1 MPCIDC
7 QRYSAEL
14 KEARVQLARAE
25 IRISESAHWAERCT
39 KAVEAVVRL
48 MADLDACSRHPSV
61 DESANARLGISLR
74 DVGLALRALG
84 LNAEVSN
91 PITVTGG
98 SQ

>member
-14 KEARVQLARAE
+14 NDTRVKLAQAE
-25 IRISESAHWAERCT
+25 VAVSHWEDRSGKYADV
-39 KAVEAVVRL
+39 VEAVVRL